1 MPLRIATTGLML
13 ATLAACSPA
22 SDAPPPAASA
32 EASARAATAPP
43 RAEPAAKAQGDC
55 DLFTAAELSQAFD
68 GRLSVRRAGG
78 RGGRGS
84 GCTYSLAEVEESE
97 LVLQAG
103 GLDQFNARKQS
114 YSGQSGVSMEPLDI
128 GREAW
133 LVNKAQVIAV
143 REDGGSV
150 SLGLLMV
157 TFNQTPPVNDE
168 QAREGLVRLSRLA
181 LERL

>member
-1 MPLRIATTGLML
+1 MPLRFAPTGLLM

-22 SDAPPPAASA
+22 SDAPPPASADAAARTAS
-32 EASARAATAPP
+32 APP
-43 RAEPAAKAQGDC
+43 RAEPASKNQGDC
-55 DLFTAAELSQAFD
+55 DLFTAAELSQAFE

-133 LVNKAQVIAV
+133 LVNNAQVIAV
-143 REDGGSV
+143 REDGASI
-150 SLGLLMV
+150 SLGLLMI
-157 TFNQTPPVNDE
+157 TFNQTPPVSDE

-181 LERL
+181 IDRL

>member
-1 MPLRIATTGLML
+1 MKARIATTGLLL
-13 ATLAACSPA
+13 AALAACSPT
-22 SDAPPPAASA
+22 SDAPPPATNAETTASA
-32 EASARAATAPP
+32 PPPAAASAKP
-43 RAEPAAKAQGDC
+43 QGDC
-55 DLFTAAELSQAFD
+55 DLFSAEELSQAFD
-68 GRLSVRRAGG
+68 GRLRVHRAGG

-84 GCTYSLAEVEESE
+84 GCTYSLAGLEESQ

-103 GLDQFNARKQS
+103 GPEQFDARKQS
-114 YSGQSGVSMEPLDI
+114 YSGQSGVAMEPLDL

-150 SLGLLMV
+150 SLGLQLI
-157 TFNQTPPVNDE
+157 TFDQEPPVDE
-168 QAREGLVRLSRLA
+168 SQARAGLEELARLA

>member
-1 MPLRIATTGLML
+1 MNLRPITTGLLL

-22 SDAPPPAASA
+22 SEAPPPATGADPA
-32 EASARAATAPP
+32 ARAASAPP
-43 RAEPAAKAQGDC
+43 AAAPAAKAQGDC
-55 DLFTAAELSQAFD
+55 DLISNEELSQAFD

-78 RGGRGS
+78 RGERGS
-84 GCTYSLAEVEESE
+84 GCTYTLAEVDESE

-114 YSGQSGVSMEPLDI
+114 YSSQSGVAMEPLDI

-133 LVNKAQVIAV
+133 LVNNAQVIAV

-150 SLGLLMV
+150 SLGLLLI
-157 TFNQTPPVNDE
+157 TFGQTPPVDKA
-168 QAREGLVRLSRLA
+168 QAREGLEELARLA